1 VGAVVRITGV
11 RETVSAL
18 RKVSRAA
25 PRIVTDELKAAAEPV
40 AVSAR
45 AKISRYPG
53 AKTGSI
59 NPRVAGAGNVFVTQG
74 ARKVTGLRG
83 DFGALQMRRLSEALD
98 ENEAEVRSGVEKAL
112 DRIVSVF

>member
-1 VGAVVRITGV
+1 MAAVIRITGV

-18 RKVSRAA
+18 RRVSRAA
-25 PRIVTDELKAAAEPV
+25 PRVITDELKAAAEPV

-45 AKISRYPG
+45 TKISQYPG

-59 NPRVAGAGNVFVTQG
+59 RPRVAGLGNVFVTQG

-98 ENEAEVRSGVEKAL
+98 ENEPEVRRGVEKAL
-112 DRIVSVF
+112 DRIVGEF